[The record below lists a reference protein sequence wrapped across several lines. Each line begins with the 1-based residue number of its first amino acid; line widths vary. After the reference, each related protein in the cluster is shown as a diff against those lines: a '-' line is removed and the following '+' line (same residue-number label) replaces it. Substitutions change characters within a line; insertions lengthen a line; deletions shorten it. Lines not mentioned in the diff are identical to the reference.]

1 MYRNQS
7 VEIEIRAIDDNFY
20 SASEKNNINIL
31 NKDDIVPEITLENP
45 SNGNIKIY
53 ESDFFNL
60 KANIFDNSKID
71 VVIFINDIEYLKL

>member
-7 VEIEIRAIDDNFY
+7 VEIEIRAVDDNFY
-20 SASEKNNINIL
+20 SASEKNSINIL
-31 NKDDIVPEITLENP
+31 NKDDLVPEITLENP

-53 ESDFFNL
+53 ENDFFNL

-71 VVIFINDIEYLKL
+71 VTIFINDIEYKKL